1 MVTDADRQV
10 RRIRRE
16 PDPAAEIVL
25 AVRFRR
31 GSHNRLGVQ
40 LRLVRLN
47 MTMEGI
53 MDSSNKRRRVFVDIC
68 HGTDL
73 LSSLRGSRDV
83 DYMTVEQRP
92 ASTFRFRFR
101 LNEDSHDD
109 STGRNFDL
117 WLEDLRT
124 MATEAR
130 EQGGAAPEMSVFER
144 VYENRIY
151 YQNMWTGFLGK
162 DAPDSPRR
170 AGNGLLQFELK
181 AASFSRTWTAEESLP
196 VEERWAD
203 RLREDGPVVSVTG
216 HPIIP
221 PCGH

>member
-1 MVTDADRQV
+1 MRKSSRKLPISCQATN
-10 RRIRRE
+10 
-16 PDPAAEIVL
+16 DPV
-25 AVRFRR
+25 
-31 GSHNRLGVQ
+31 N
-40 LRLVRLN
+40 
-47 MTMEGI
+47 
-53 MDSSNKRRRVFVDIC
+53 NKRRRVFVDIC

-151 YQNMWTGFLGK
+151 Y
-162 DAPDSPRR
+162 
-170 AGNGLLQFELK
+170 
-181 AASFSRTWTAEESLP
+181 
-196 VEERWAD
+196 
-203 RLREDGPVVSVTG
+203 
-216 HPIIP
+216 
-221 PCGH
+221 